1 MHKNIFLLHS
11 HVIFSFSFC
20 WLQLKSQVHFLAIV
34 LSRCGAVF
42 FHSLTLEALRLR
54 TQMTT
59 IYAYKAEA
67 SYCVYLYFCAA
78 ASFPFWFHCCV
89 VGNLYTIPTRRKYI
103 FVRKS
108 EAAALR
114 FFARLMPNQP
124 GDLIWIRLYTNW
136 GAFLILCRIFDRRV
150 CKGENNQLKYL

>member
-1 MHKNIFLLHS
+1 M
-11 HVIFSFSFC
+11 
-20 WLQLKSQVHFLAIV
+20 
-34 LSRCGAVF
+34 
-42 FHSLTLEALRLR
+42 RLR

-78 ASFPFWFHCCV
+78 SV
-89 VGNLYTIPTRRKYI
+89 VSILVSLLRIVGNLYIIPTRRKYI